1 MKPEDLEELIAA
13 LDELEVNVVSDK
25 EVVSVF
31 VE

>member
-25 EVVSVF
+25 EVVSAF